1 MIYKRFIT
9 DLSLDGLQVAWPHVL
24 AGIHAEPLHPDVDQ
38 VVEIFSHLGPHIV
51 FAAVQVVQAHQ
62 IAVTN
67 LEKALQV

>member
-1 MIYKRFIT
+1 M
-9 DLSLDGLQVAWPHVL
+9 L

-38 VVEIFSHLGPHIV
+38 VVEIVGHLGPHIV
-51 FAAVQVVQAHQ
+51 FAAVQVVQARQ